1 MKQTL
6 ICGSISSLIG
16 NLGKLSY
23 ILLKLKTTV
32 HEDKRSESRDPQ
44 QEYIEM
50 PITKEVSINNSV
62 TVSIKKS
69 YESETYKN
77 VLYFETDLPGDI
89 VLHWG
94 VCKDDSRRWEVP
106 PAPHPPD
113 TVAFKDKALRTK
125 LQVQI

>member
-1 MKQTL
+1 
-6 ICGSISSLIG
+6 
-16 NLGKLSY
+16 
-23 ILLKLKTTV
+23 
-32 HEDKRSESRDPQ
+32 
-44 QEYIEM
+44 M